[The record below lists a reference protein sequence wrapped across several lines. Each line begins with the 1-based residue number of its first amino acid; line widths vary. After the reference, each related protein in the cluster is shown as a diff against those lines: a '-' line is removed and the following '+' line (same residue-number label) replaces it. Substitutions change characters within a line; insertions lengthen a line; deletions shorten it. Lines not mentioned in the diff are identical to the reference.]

1 MGTIHKLIE
10 AKGRHAALEIAA
22 DERERRAIEAAAAY
36 MSEEQSE
43 IAFLF
48 SGWAHAAL
56 PHRRIPDDALW
67 RIETEH
73 VTLLVEPGRRPLPGG
88 ENVWVGVPYGSR
100 ARLIMLYL
108 QSEALRTGSRDVE
121 LGRSLSDWLGRLS
134 IPLGGKSYRDV
145 KEQASRISRCRL
157 SFHIQA
163 GSRTGLINQNI
174 LDTAMFLD
182 GRCDQESL
190 FVETAKLSESFFEQ
204 LKKHPVPIEEAAIS
218 AINNNSMALDVYCWL
233 AYRLHVL
240 KKPKT
245 VSWQALRIQFSPNV
259 KHLFHFRAHFK
270 DNLALALAVYPAAR
284 VEESENGLTLFPSP
298 PPVTPKGQR
307 LISSS

>member
-1 MGTIHKLIE
+1 MGTIHSLIG
-10 AKGRHAALEIAA
+10 AKGKRAALDVATG
-22 DERERRAIEAAAAY
+22 DRERRAIEAAAAY
-36 MSEEQSE
+36 MAEEQSE

-67 RIETEH
+67 RVETEH

-88 ENVWVGVPYGSR
+88 ENAWVGVPYGSR

-108 QSEALRTGSRDVE
+108 QSEALRTNSRHVE
-121 LGRSLSDWLGRLS
+121 LGRSLSDWLGRLG

-163 GSRTGLINQNI
+163 GGRTGLINQNI
-174 LDTAMFLD
+174 LDTAMFV
-182 GRCDQESL
+182 GGNSEQGSL

-204 LKKHPVPIEEAAIS
+204 LKKHPVPIEESAIS

-240 KKPKT
+240 NKPKT
-245 VSWQALRIQFSPNV
+245 VSWQALRVQFSPNV

-284 VEESENGLTLFPSP
+284 VEENEHGLTLFPSSP
-298 PPVTPKGQR
+298 PIAPKHQR
-307 LISSS
+307 LLGN

>member
-10 AKGRHAALEIAA
+10 AKGRRAALEIAA

-36 MSEEQSE
+36 MGEEQSE

-88 ENVWVGVPYGSR
+88 ENAWVGVPYGSR

-108 QSEALRTGSRDVE
+108 QSEALRTDSRDIE
-121 LGRSLSDWLGRLS
+121 LGRSLSDWLGRLG

-157 SFHIQA
+157 SFHIQT

-182 GRCDQESL
+182 DGGDQESF

-240 KKPKT
+240 NKPRA

-284 VEESENGLTLFPSP
+284 VEESENGLMLFPSP
-298 PPVTPKGQR
+298 PPVAPKGQR
-307 LISSS
+307 LIGST